1 MATNVKVVKRR
12 GEPNEKLI
20 RRFTRKCKKERIL
33 EVYKEK
39 TGHYVKPSVV
49 KRLKKQQAIREHKKN
64 MKKEQEKFSR

>member
-20 RRFTRKCKKERIL
+20 RRFTRKSKKERIL

-39 TGHYVKPSVV
+39 TGHYVKPSVA
-49 KRLKKQQAIREHKKN
+49 KRLKKQQAIRENKKN